1 MVSTILGSKFWN
13 NYSFLPVD
21 DTSVGILIS
30 VSKDHFQLL
39 SSGHSKYSLSVR
51 IQALQDTS
59 EWTLSSVYGPQ
70 QESDNIIF
78 WEEVRSL
85 RKAIQGERL
94 LCGDFNLI
102 YKTEDKCNN
111 KLNRR
116 LMGRFKAVLDDLG
129 LRELPLHGSKFTWT
143 SGQNDATM
151 TRIDRVL
158 CSNSWEEMFP
168 RSHLHAWASR
178 PLPTYSPRGYC
189 YEQVQRL

>member
-1 MVSTILGSKFWN
+1 MVSRILGPKFWN

-78 WEEVRSL
+78 LGRSQ
-85 RKAIQGERL
+85 IS
-94 LCGDFNLI
+94 
-102 YKTEDKCNN
+102 TEGHPGGAVAM
-111 KLNRR
+111 RR
-116 LMGRFKAVLDDLG
+116 F
-129 LRELPLHGSKFTWT
+129 
-143 SGQNDATM
+143 
-151 TRIDRVL
+151 
-158 CSNSWEEMFP
+158 
-168 RSHLHAWASR
+168 
-178 PLPTYSPRGYC
+178 
-189 YEQVQRL
+189 